1 MTIENNSSIT
11 GTVTGKE
18 SEENVIFEA
27 CNTLA
32 SITTKGNLGAAIAG
46 IVSTYS
52 PHDLTRMKINFSHK
66 IDSFTPEYKKELKE
80 TIASFLDG
88 TYQTIRLMNQQGS
101 FAAMR
106 EPVRD
111 NSQKYWMMVARQCS
125 RGDNQGNRLRF
136 LKYLLSGFCMY
147 VREVPGHPVGMPFP
161 GGDKVDYID
170 GIYYCPVRTKGHD
183 EDTALCPFCPARQTP
198 DIGYLKPPI
207 KGSEHRKQEF
217 IKNTYDYHHF
227 NG

>member
-1 MTIENNSSIT
+1 MAIENNSSIT

-18 SEENVIFEA
+18 SEENAIFEA

-32 SITTKGNLGAAIAG
+32 SITTKGDLGAAIAG

-101 FAAMR
+101 FAAMASK
-106 EPVRD
+106 VRKLPL
-111 NSQKYWMMVARQCS
+111 QP
-125 RGDNQGNRLRF
+125 L
-136 LKYLLSGFCMY
+136 
-147 VREVPGHPVGMPFP
+147 P
-161 GGDKVDYID
+161 
-170 GIYYCPVRTKGHD
+170 
-183 EDTALCPFCPARQTP
+183 
-198 DIGYLKPPI
+198 
-207 KGSEHRKQEF
+207 
-217 IKNTYDYHHF
+217 
-227 NG
+227 